1 MSKLIV
7 YTFRT
12 NPFKTVMQE
21 NGKDIFIFGSLK
33 KDLESFKEYLLKE
46 KPNCIL
52 GVATTKG
59 KTQIETRAINAFG
72 KRKLSKTNEGF
83 DLTIPRSTIFPSAT
97 QPTTS
102 FCNWTMFKIAE
113 YISSKNLPIKLS
125 FIHFNPKDIQLMIN
139 FLQMYDKK

>member
-12 NPFKTVMQE
+12 NPFKTAIQE
-21 NGKDIFIFGSLK
+21 NGKDIFIFGPLN
-33 KDLESFKEYLLKE
+33 KDLESFKEYILKK

-52 GVATTKG
+52 GIATTKG

-72 KRKLSKTNEGF
+72 KRKLSKTKESL
-83 DLTIPRSTIFPSAT
+83 DLTIPHSMIFPSAT

-113 YISSKNLPIKLS
+113 YISQENLPIKLS
-125 FIHFNPKDIQLMIN
+125 FIHFNPKDIQLVIN
-139 FLQMYDKK
+139 FIQIYGKE